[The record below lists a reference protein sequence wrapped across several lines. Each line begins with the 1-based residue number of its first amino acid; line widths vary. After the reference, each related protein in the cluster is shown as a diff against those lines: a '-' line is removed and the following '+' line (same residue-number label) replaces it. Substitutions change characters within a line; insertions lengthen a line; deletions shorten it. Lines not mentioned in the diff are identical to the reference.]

1 MGHSQKARKP
11 CDLTKAGHI
20 ARELGSFQ
28 FSLLRNVAEL
38 YLIGAVAPR
47 YTEETSLR
55 SLTRAVK
62 KIVYVPETEKGIN
75 WLDACIMFVIP
86 RPCDKV

>member
-1 MGHSQKARKP
+1 MGHTRKRLGNQ

-47 YTEETSLR
+47 YTEETSSR
-55 SLTRAVK
+55 SLTRATK
-62 KIVYVPETEKGIN
+62 KIVRT
-75 WLDACIMFVIP
+75 
-86 RPCDKV
+86 